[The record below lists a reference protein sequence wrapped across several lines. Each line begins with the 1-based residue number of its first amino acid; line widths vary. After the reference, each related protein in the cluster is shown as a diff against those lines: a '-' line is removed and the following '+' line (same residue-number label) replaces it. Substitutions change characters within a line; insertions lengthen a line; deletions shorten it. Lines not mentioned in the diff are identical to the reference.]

1 MRTRNLTLLAA
12 GLAISAAAPTTVLAS
27 AFSGADGRIAFSSN
41 RTGNYEIYSMN
52 PDGSDVRQLTNSPR
66 DDAQAAW
73 SPDGTKIAFASNRTG
88 NDEVYVMNADGSGV
102 VNITQNSGNCPPGA
116 EVPSACAADAQP
128 SWSPD
133 GSQIVFTSF
142 RGGGLALWIMNAD
155 GSSPRMVSK
164 SGVNPS
170 WSPDGT
176 RIAFTDGVS
185 GGSLLDTDV
194 FVIRPDGQGRA
205 NLTNDPKGKEQYP
218 TWSPDGS
225 RIAYSTDVTGR
236 DQIRIMN
243 ADGSGQS
250 VVTALAGQN
259 VEPAFSPD
267 GTRIS
272 FRSTSGGRSDI
283 WLVYP
288 NGTGAA
294 NVTAGQ
300 PAGRSVL
307 PNWQPLPAFS
317 SSVSMPVS
325 SGSQGVAVPSVLGN
339 VTSGGSITTGEDGM
353 ITGVTTTGGGLNVF
367 RTDDTGMPDTTF
379 GSSGRTRLALR
390 GWVTP
395 SGVALDARGRTLVS
409 GFAMPRGS
417 ASATGNS
424 SDDSYAFVARFT
436 TAGVL
441 DRSFGSRG
449 IARVRPGGAAVG
461 AGAGIA
467 LDPQGR
473 IVLAGYTTR
482 GDVFVSRLTAAG
494 RTDRSFGRSGSAIR
508 AMGAGQLE
516 AMGSGGV
523 AVDGRSRPLVA
534 FAAADTRR
542 APARVMRL
550 TARGQWDAAFN
561 RRALAAGVG
570 SVAGSPTVTVAAGNR
585 PVLGLPTSWRRQTV
599 MSVARLQVSGVRD
612 RGFNGTG
619 IVSMGFGSNRDV
631 SSMAVPAVDGSN
643 RLWLSGTALSPSS
656 EGIASARLLWNGNY
670 DRLYGGSGRVL
681 MTRAGTAEFSDV
693 FSAAPGGMG
702 DLVML
707 AGLSAR
713 RGATPSAAF
722 VSMTTVGTPN
732 PLM

>member
-155 GSSPRMVSK
+155 GSSPRMLSK

-267 GTRIS
+267 GTRIA
-272 FRSTSGGRSDI
+272 FRSTSGGRTDI

-339 VTSGGSITTGEDGM
+339 VTSGGSITAGEDGM
-353 ITGVTTTGGGLNVF
+353 ITGVTTTRGGLNVF

-390 GWVTP
+390 GSATP
-395 SGVALDARGRTLVS
+395 SGVALDGQGRTLVS
-409 GFAMPRGS
+409 GF
-417 ASATGNS
+417 TGHDS
-424 SDDSYAFVARFT
+424 SAFVARFS

-441 DRSFGSRG
+441 DRSFGTRG
-449 IARVRPGGAAVG
+449 IARVRPDGAAVG

-467 LDPQGR
+467 VDPQGR

-494 RTDRSFGRSGSAIR
+494 RTDRSFGRSGSAIS

-561 RRALAAGVG
+561 RRALTAGIG
-570 SVAGSPTVTVAAGNR
+570 SVVGSPTVTVAAGNR
-585 PVLGLPTSWRRQTV
+585 PVLGVPTEWRRQTV

-643 RLWLSGTALSPSS
+643 RLWLSGTATSASS

-707 AGLSAR
+707 AGISAR
-713 RGATPSAAF
+713 RGATPSAAL

>member
-155 GSSPRMVSK
+155 GSNPRMLSE

-176 RIAFTDGVS
+176 RIAFTDGVK
-185 GGSLLDTDV
+185 GSASLDTDV

-225 RIAYSTDVTGR
+225 RIAYSTDVSGR
-236 DQIRIMN
+236 DQIRVMN
-243 ADGSGQS
+243 SDGTGQS

-267 GTRIS
+267 GTRIA
-272 FRSTSGGRSDI
+272 FRSTSGGRGDI

-294 NVTAGQ
+294 NITAGQ

-317 SSVSMPVS
+317 TSVSTPVS

-339 VTSGGSITTGEDGM
+339 VTSGGSITTGDDGM
-353 ITGVTTTGGGLNVF
+353 ITGVTTTRGGLNVF
-367 RTDDTGMPDTTF
+367 RTDDTGMSDTTF
-379 GSSGRTRLALR
+379 GASGSVRLAIS
-390 GWVTP
+390 GSVTP
-395 SGVALDARGRTLVS
+395 SGIAIDALGRTVVS
-409 GFAMPRGS
+409 GFAYPRGE
-417 ASATGNS
+417 S
-424 SDDSYAFVARFT
+424 SGDAYAFAARFT
-436 TAGVL
+436 TGGVL
-441 DRSFGSRG
+441 DRAFGVRG
-449 IARVRPGGAAVG
+449 IARVRPGGMSVG
-461 AGAGIA
+461 AGAGMAI
-467 LDPQGR
+467 DPQGR
-473 IVLAGYTTR
+473 IVLGGYTVNT
-482 GDVFVSRLTAAG
+482 DVFVARLTSAG
-494 RTDRSFGRSGSAIR
+494 RVDRAFGRNGSAITDVR
-508 AMGAGQLE
+508 MLE
-516 AMGSGGV
+516 AMAPGGV

-534 FAAADTRR
+534 FAAADSRR

-550 TARGQWDAAFN
+550 TAGGTWDSAFN
-561 RRALAAGVG
+561 RRSLSAGIG
-570 SVAGSPTVTVAAGNR
+570 SIAGAPTVTVAAGNR
-585 PVLGLPTSWRRQTV
+585 PVLAVPTGWRGQTV

-619 IVSMGFGSNRDV
+619 IVSMGFGRGVDV
-631 SSMAVPAVDGSN
+631 GSMAVPVVDGVN
-643 RLWLSGTALSPSS
+643 RLWLSGTAASRTD
-656 EGIASARLLWNGNY
+656 EGVASARLQWNGTY

-681 MTRAGTAEFSDV
+681 MLRAGTAEFSDV

-702 DLVML
+702 DVVML

-713 RGATPSAAF
+713 RGATPSAAL